1 MLLSRNHFI
10 GLVAINGDCT
20 ECIIDTGGART
31 MLDKATASAAGLSIT
46 LPGEGVEVGG
56 YYQPSGGDII
66 YYHGVVQGPVQLRF
80 SEDVVISIGEL
91 KVLES
96 TDPMILIGADAMAA
110 PLQARCPGWQ
120 FLHIGY
126 GGKDC
131 GASCSFRVHVAWFAW
146 CLLFHGQCHPRR
158 CTRKPAG

>member
-20 ECIIDTGGART
+20 ECIIDTGGACT

-56 YYQPSGGDII
+56 YYRPSVGDII

-96 TDPMILIGADAMAA
+96 MDHIILIGADAMAA
-110 PLQARCPGWQ
+110 PLPARCPG
-120 FLHIGY
+120 
-126 GGKDC
+126 
-131 GASCSFRVHVAWFAW
+131 
-146 CLLFHGQCHPRR
+146 
-158 CTRKPAG
+158 